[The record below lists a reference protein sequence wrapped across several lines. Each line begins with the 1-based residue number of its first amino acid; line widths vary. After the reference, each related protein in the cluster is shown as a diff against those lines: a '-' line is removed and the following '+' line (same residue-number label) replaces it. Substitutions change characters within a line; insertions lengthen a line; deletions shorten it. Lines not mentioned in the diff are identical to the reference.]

1 MCVVSMVSGHFQER
15 WPKPQDFPPSDWFGY
30 QELLRK
36 AREYDRIHQQK
47 DCIDPSKAQWE
58 RALEKYMKEK
68 YDLDPKK

>member
-1 MCVVSMVSGHFQER
+1 MCVVSMVSGQFQER

-47 DCIDPSKAQWE
+47 IVLILLK
-58 RALEKYMKEK
+58 LNGKEP
-68 YDLDPKK
+68 LRNI